1 MSRNPGSISF
11 AMLLMATAIMF
22 PRFAVG
28 QQATQRPIEDFV
40 EAQGTLCFDNTCFD
54 VGQGNFCILFVP
66 PVLNFIGW
74 TDPPDCEGVSID
86 YAGLADEWIT
96 EQDEDASFGTEFSGS
111 VTERPLQ
118 DGRTLVKV
126 VLRTTNALVWAF
138 EDCGFDFGGA
148 PTTFGHR
155 APAVL
160 DGASAA
166 LGSSLLRVTF
176 ITSAAP
182 GDDLPDLLQI
192 AICPEAGQEFVSLS
206 FVATASGE
214 FTEDSDFP
222 AGTAAV
228 LHTTQTGLFGA
239 IVFPV
244 EKIDIV
250 PVGQ

>member
-1 MSRNPGSISF
+1 MFHNRGFVSL

-28 QQATQRPIEDFV
+28 QATQRPIEDFV
-40 EAQGTLCFDNTCFD
+40 EAQGTLCFDDTCLD
-54 VGQGNFCILFVP
+54 VGQGAFCILFVP
-66 PVLNFIGW
+66 PVENFIGW
-74 TDPPDCEGVSID
+74 TDPPDCVGVSID
-86 YAGLADEWIT
+86 YAGLADLWIT
-96 EQDEDASFGTEFSGS
+96 GEGGDSFGTEFSGS
-111 VTERPLQ
+111 VTERPLR

-126 VLRTTNALVWAF
+126 VLHTTNALVWAF
-138 EDCGFDFGGA
+138 EDCDFDFGEA
-148 PTTFGHR
+148 PTIFGHR

-160 DGASAA
+160 DGASAV

-222 AGTAAV
+222 DGTPAV

-239 IVFPV
+239 NVFPV
-244 EKIDIV
+244 EIINIV
-250 PVGQ
+250 PVGP